1 MTNLEVYSLLL
12 GAGGGALLYWR
23 QRRTFLRSN
32 LSGTETFPTYGRK
45 VITEVA
51 DSALLVMGLGAI
63 MASVV
68 MLLFVYAGET
78 LLLAIIL
85 YAVYRLD
92 RAWHDMRK

>member
-1 MTNLEVYSLLL
+1 
-12 GAGGGALLYWR
+12 
-23 QRRTFLRSN
+23 
-32 LSGTETFPTYGRK
+32 
-45 VITEVA
+45 VITEIA
-51 DSALLVMGLGAI
+51 DSTLLVMGLGAI

>member
-1 MTNLEVYSLLL
+1 M
-12 GAGGGALLYWR
+12 LYWR
-23 QRRTFLRSN
+23 QLRAFLRSN
-32 LSGTETFPTYGRK
+32 LPGAEAFPSYGRK
-45 VITEVA
+45 VITEIA

-63 MASVV
+63 VASVV

-85 YAVYRLD
+85 YSVYWLD